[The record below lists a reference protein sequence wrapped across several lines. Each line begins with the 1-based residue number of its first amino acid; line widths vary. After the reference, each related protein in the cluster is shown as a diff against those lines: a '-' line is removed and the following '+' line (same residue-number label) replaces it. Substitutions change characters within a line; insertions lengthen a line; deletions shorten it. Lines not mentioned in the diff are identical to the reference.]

1 MTGVVL
7 LVLLAAMAAAAP
19 ANSGDQP
26 APADLVLLGGK
37 VVTLDPQRPR
47 ATALA
52 ARAGR
57 IAAVGEPAA
66 MRRLIGPATRVIALD
81 GQLVL
86 PGFIEAHGHFLA
98 LGRALQQLDLRPA
111 RTFAAIVGQVRR
123 AAATAAPGDWIVGRG
138 WHQDKWRRPPA
149 LQREG
154 LPLGAPL
161 DAVAP
166 ANPVMLVHASGHAL
180 LANARALAAA
190 GIASDT
196 PDPPGGRIVRD
207 ADGRP
212 TGALRENATDAVR
225 AAWQRW
231 RADRSPARR
240 RADRRRTVAA
250 ATRECLRHGVTSFQD
265 AGSSLAEVAFFEA
278 LAASGRLH
286 IRLWLM
292 LDEEDAVLA
301 PALERVRQVGSG
313 DQRLTVRAIKRYAD
327 GALGSHGARLLQPYA
342 DRPQQTGLEVTPV
355 AALRRSAELALAHDF
370 QLCTHAIGDRA
381 NREVLDVYRQVL
393 GEAGAERRW
402 RIEHAQHLH
411 PRDIPR
417 FGRLGVI
424 ASMQAVHCISDGPWV
439 TERLG
444 RERVQRGGYAW
455 RALLQSGARLVN
467 GSDTPVEPVDPIA
480 GFHALV
486 TRRLADGST
495 VPGAQTIGREQAL
508 RAMTCDAAWAA
519 FEEDVKGSLSPGKLA
534 DWVVLSQDLLA
545 VPAERIGDTRV
556 LLTVLGGRVVH
567 EARAGRAAEQADDS
581 GVP

>member
-1 MTGVVL
+1 MTAVVR
-7 LVLLAAMAAAAP
+7 LVLLAAMAAAPP
-19 ANSGDQP
+19 AQPGDRA
-26 APADLVLLGGK
+26 APADLVLLGGE

-47 ATALA
+47 AAALA
-52 ARAGR
+52 ARSGR
-57 IAAVGEPAA
+57 IVAVGEPAA
-66 MRRLIGPATRVIALD
+66 IRRLIGPHTRVIALD

-98 LGRALQQLDLRPA
+98 LGRALQQLDLRQAPS
-111 RTFAAIVGQVRR
+111 FATIVDQVRR
-123 AAATAAPGDWIVGRG
+123 AAAAAAPGDWIVGRG

-149 LQREG
+149 RRREG

-161 DAVAP
+161 DAAAP

-190 GIASDT
+190 GIAAGT

-212 TGALRENATDAVR
+212 TGALRENATEAVR

-278 LAASGRLH
+278 LAAKGRLG

-292 LDEEDAVLA
+292 LDEPDAVLA

-327 GALGSHGARLLQPYA
+327 GALGSHGAWLLQPYS
-342 DRPQQTGLEVTPV
+342 DRPQQTGLEVTPL
-355 AALRRSAELALAHDF
+355 ASLRRSAELALAHDF

-393 GEAGAERRW
+393 GEAGAARRW

-424 ASMQAVHCISDGPWV
+424 ASMQAVHCLSDGPWV
-439 TERLG
+439 VERLG
-444 RERVQRGGYAW
+444 RGRVERGAYAW
-455 RALLQSGARLVN
+455 RSLLQSGARLVN
-467 GSDTPVEPVDPIA
+467 GSDAPVEPIDPIA

-486 TRRLADGST
+486 TRRLDDGSS
-495 VPGAQTIGREQAL
+495 VPGDQTIGREQAL
-508 RAMTCDAAWAA
+508 RTMTRDAAWAA

-534 DWVVLSQDLLA
+534 DWVVLSQDLLT
-545 VPAERIGDTRV
+545 VPAERIRDTRV

-567 EARAGRAAEQADDS
+567 DARAGRTAEQADDS
-581 GVP
+581 GAP